1 MNRSSSRP
9 PSLSEKE
16 HLVLDLLVANGPSY
30 GLQLVGAS
38 GGKLKRGTVYVT
50 LGRMEEKGYVESE
63 PDPEA
68 ADHLVLPRRIYRP
81 SGYGLKVL
89 EAWEAMR
96 RVLELGPAHRLQQWE
111 GAR

>member
-1 MNRSSSRP
+1 MSKKASRP
-9 PSLSEKE
+9 PTLSAKE
-16 HLVLDLLVANGPSY
+16 HLVLEMLVANGPSY
-30 GLQLVGAS
+30 GLQLVTGS
-38 GGKLKRGTVYVT
+38 KGQLKRGTVYVT

>member
-1 MNRSSSRP
+1 MSQKAPRSP
-9 PSLSEKE
+9 TLSGKE
-16 HLVLDLLVANGPSY
+16 YLVLELLVANGPSY
-30 GLQLVGAS
+30 GLQLVTESKGQ
-38 GGKLKRGTVYVT
+38 LKRGTVYVT

-89 EAWEAMR
+89 EAWETMR

>member
-1 MNRSSSRP
+1 MSKTTSRP
-9 PSLSEKE
+9 PTLSAKE
-16 HLVLDLLVANGPSY
+16 HLVLEMLVANGPSY
-30 GLQLVGAS
+30 GLQLVTKSKGQ
-38 GGKLKRGTVYVT
+38 LKRGTVYVT

-89 EAWEAMR
+89 EAWQAMR

>member
-1 MNRSSSRP
+1 MSKKTPRP
-9 PSLSEKE
+9 PTLSAKE
-16 HLVLDLLVANGPSY
+16 YLVLQLLIANGPSY
-30 GLQLVGAS
+30 GLQLVSAS
-38 GGKLKRGTVYVT
+38 EGHLKRGTVYVT

-63 PDPEA
+63 PTDA

-96 RVLELGPAHRLQQWE
+96 RVLQLGPAHRFQQWE
-111 GAR
+111 GVR